1 MDQNKSKEFRLKI
14 ERRMNTMD
22 AKLSFMREG
31 LEGFQS
37 EFEYFQQ
44 EISDFM
50 QFAAGEFID
59 HGQRSNK
66 IEKHLNR

>member
-22 AKLSFMREG
+22 TKLSFVREG
-31 LEGFQS
+31 LEAFQS

-44 EISDFM
+44 EMGYFM
-50 QFAAGEFID
+50 RFAAGEFID
-59 HGQRSNK
+59 HGQRLSK
-66 IEKHLNR
+66 IEKHLNI